1 MLYYIGTT
9 KHEHPFVYEKGNRTM
24 FKKFLQ
30 RIINSK
36 NREDAVNKVFYGV
49 DGIDAA
55 FQKEKITWN
64 EHQMLLAIIN
74 KMA

>member
-1 MLYYIGTT
+1 
-9 KHEHPFVYEKGNRTM
+9 M
-24 FKKFLQ
+24 FKKYLQ

-36 NREDAVNKVFYGV
+36 NREDAINKVFYGE
-49 DGIDAA
+49 DGIDVA

-64 EHQMLLAIIN
+64 EHQMLLAVIN

>member
-1 MLYYIGTT
+1 
-9 KHEHPFVYEKGNRTM
+9 M

-36 NREDAVNKVFYGV
+36 NKEDAIANVFYGEN
-49 DGIDAA
+49 GIDVA

-64 EHQMLLAIIN
+64 EHQMLLAVIN